1 VLANVRKTLDG
12 LQNLDVAHP
21 AVDQVMELIAGCLA
35 KVVGLNRL
43 GAQAQPAAQPA
54 AAPAAAAPEPAP
66 QPAPAAQP
74 APAPAPQ
81 PAPAAQPAPAP
92 APQPAP
98 AAQPAPAPAPQP
110 APAPAPDPAPHV
122 AAQPAARVP
131 AKTERLDPEAP
142 IPLVHPLPARAPA
155 APDLGAQAV
164 QVAPVQTVAE
174 APAPQHYPP
183 APPPPAERPAA
194 APAAPSAPQPTVPMF
209 AGAAAQLPTT
219 QVASVDP
226 HGQTS
231 FDHAQAARAAQVAQA
246 PQPAPAAPSAA
257 PAPGGDVREVELGA
271 MSESNFYKGLSG
283 PDVIEHGGI
292 FVATYK
298 IPPVGSQVTL
308 RVHLPSKGQPLE
320 FTARAIVRWT
330 RESRDGSGA
339 PGFGAR
345 FVPNGLSSE
354 GRNLVYRYARN
365 REPMFYDDDL

>member
-1 VLANVRKTLDG
+1 V
-12 LQNLDVAHP
+12 Q
-21 AVDQVMELIAGCLA
+21 
-35 KVVGLNRL
+35 
-43 GAQAQPAAQPA
+43 
-54 AAPAAAAPEPAP
+54 
-66 QPAPAAQP
+66 
-74 APAPAPQ
+74 
-81 PAPAAQPAPAP
+81 
-92 APQPAP
+92 
-98 AAQPAPAPAPQP
+98 
-110 APAPAPDPAPHV
+110 
-122 AAQPAARVP
+122 

-142 IPLVHPLPARAPA
+142 IPLVHPLPARAPE
-155 APDLGAQAV
+155 AQAV
-164 QVAPVQTVAE
+164 QIAPVQTVAE
-174 APAPQHYPP
+174 APALEHYPP
-183 APPPPAERPAA
+183 APPPPAERPA
-194 APAAPSAPQPTVPMF
+194 PVPGPSAPQPTVPMF

-219 QVASVDP
+219 QVSSVDP

-231 FDHAQAARAAQVAQA
+231 YDHAQAARAAQVA
-246 PQPAPAAPSAA
+246 PAPTPAPSAA
-257 PAPGGDVREVELGA
+257 PAAPAGDVREVELGA